1 MSTTPPPQA
10 LAAEPLPGAGEPAV
24 DDGAFAWLRALGP
37 RGRRA
42 FGGAF
47 GGYALDSYDYFTL
60 PLTMVALSAYFGL
73 NSGQTGLF
81 TTVTLVVSAVG
92 GAGAGVLADRIGRVK
107 ALMITVITY
116 AVFTVAC
123 GFAPNYETLL
133 VFRALQG
140 LGFGG
145 EWAVGAILVAEY
157 ASPKHR
163 GRTLGAIQSSW
174 AVGWGLAVV
183 VYTVVFSFLDDD
195 LAWRVMFWTGAL
207 PALLV
212 VWVRRS
218 VQDAPQAVAERE
230 KSPEKGSFAAIFKP
244 GTPEAPGLLRIT
256 IFAGLLSTGVQ
267 GGYYTLATWVPTYL
281 KTERGLSVVGT
292 GRYLTLPDLRRLH
305 RLSDRRL
312 PHRPDRPQ
320 AQHLAVR
327 GPLGAAASSPTR
339 TSPTAPTPF
348 SWCSVSRSGSA
359 CRRSSA
365 ASAPILSELYPTAVR
380 GTGQGFT
387 YNTGPRRRRRLPH
400 HGRLPGRQLGRG
412 RRAGLRRDRLRHR
425 RPGTARPAGDPRKGT
440 PVNRTE
446 DRPLSLVDEHAHAWS
461 PKSARA
467 RFRAGTDRPHGGRRG
482 RPHPGQPDLGA
493 RRLGVRHAA
502 VLSAQPEALPGAG
515 RHRRRF
521 LDHRRSPRARTC
533 APTCRATGSG
543 GTAS

>member
-10 LAAEPLPGAGEPAV
+10 LTDDVHPGAQETAV
-24 DDGAFAWLRALGP
+24 DEGAFAWLRALGP

-60 PLTMVALSAYFGL
+60 PLSMVALSAYFGL
-73 NSGQTGLF
+73 DSGQTGLF
-81 TTVTLVVSAVG
+81 TTVTLVVSAIG
-92 GAGAGVLADRIGRVK
+92 GAGAGVLADRIGRVR

-174 AVGWGLAVV
+174 AVGWGLAVI

-212 VWVRRS
+212 IWVRRS
-218 VQDAPQAVAERE
+218 VHDAPRAVAERE
-230 KSPEKGSFAAIFKP
+230 KNPKKGSFTEIFRP
-244 GTPEAPGLLRIT
+244 GTAESPGLLRIT
-256 IFAGLLSTGVQ
+256 VFAALLSTGVQ

-292 GRYLTLPDLRRLH
+292 GTYLTFLISGAFIGYLTGGYLTDRIGRKRNIWLFAV
-305 RLSDRRL
+305 LSAL
-312 PHRPDRPQ
+312 CI
-320 AQHLAVR
+320 LAYANIPNGSNTLLLVL
-327 GPLGAAASSPTR
+327 GFPLGFCMSAI
-339 TSPTAPTPF
+339 F
-348 SWCSVSRSGSA
+348 SGFGSY
-359 CRRSSA
+359 
-365 ASAPILSELYPTAVR
+365 LSELYPTAVR

-387 YNTGPRRRRRLPH
+387 YNTGRAVGAVFPTTVGFLADSWGVGGALVFGAIGYGIAALALLGLPET
-400 HGRLPGRQLGRG
+400 LGKE
-412 RRAGLRRDRLRHR
+412 L
-425 RPGTARPAGDPRKGT
+425 
-440 PVNRTE
+440 
-446 DRPLSLVDEHAHAWS
+446 
-461 PKSARA
+461 
-467 RFRAGTDRPHGGRRG
+467 
-482 RPHPGQPDLGA
+482 Q
-493 RRLGVRHAA
+493 
-502 VLSAQPEALPGAG
+502 
-515 RHRRRF
+515 
-521 LDHRRSPRARTC
+521 
-533 APTCRATGSG
+533 
-543 GTAS
+543 